1 MAQGTD
7 ALEWFT
13 KGVHYL
19 STVFSLTITVA
30 LLILV
35 LGADKDHTQFFMTNS
50 YLSTYS
56 ADNTI
61 VTYTPVSDPVSASKI
76 EETYYQCMYQ
86 SRVAMAPMY
95 NYTSGPLADYKTFL
109 GTVTSNA
116 LKAKKIATLAKK
128 LMVDH
133 AADVQSISQLP
144 MILSAATLETDLLD
158 QTKRNQLKLDL
169 AMQSTA
175 VAINILNVI
184 TQTEK
189 GTSIAAC
196 VSSGMAMVKTFM
208 ETIFEPEM
216 VLDMM
221 WKCTSNT
228 LYTEPVQKTAF
239 EKCIPYTLW
248 PARDVMQSVY
258 SSTLLGAYNNFF
270 FAIIGAWLMTSFAV
284 YTFPLLEGKS
294 TDNGKP
300 AQMFARAGN
309 FFVGFGFLWNLGS
322 IIMVL
327 VRGFTSGDGWQNFP
341 MSVQT
346 VLVSLFFTV
355 AASIYFGREVY
366 ELMVRHGGRPTRASK
381 VVPAG
386 GGGEPD
392 YSRQYEPGSV
402 MYDEQNNP
410 VGFAKRYHA
419 GRVYHGINAFM
430 RVSGQTE
437 ANLAPEQYIPLVVP
451 VWSDAFFFVDGL
463 LFLGI
468 VGMYEDVVTADI
480 VLVVFCILSAS
491 LVNSAVGR
499 LLYEGYICEVP
510 ESNSNLFEKFKDRTQ
525 SSIIKHMRESK
536 ANASSTA
543 VVLHSIQVM
552 AFLSTITA
560 LLFSTMAFVVVVYR
574 FGSDVPMLYVL
585 FTSFLPQLLWVIL
598 ALLIDSKF
606 ITSAYAFFNITSI
619 CFGISLLIRSS
630 FLSLLA
636 TGVNTQYDLV
646 IGKSDSLNTLLS
658 YINYTPP

>member
-19 STVFSLTITVA
+19 STVFSLTITIA

-56 ADNTI
+56 TDNTI
-61 VTYTPVSDPVSASKI
+61 VTYTPISDPVSAGKI
-76 EETYYQCMYQ
+76 EETYYQCLYE
-86 SRVAMAPMY
+86 SRVGMGPMY
-95 NYTSGPLADYKTFL
+95 NYTSGPLSDYKTFL
-109 GTVTSNA
+109 GTITSNA

-175 VAINILNVI
+175 VAINILQVI

-189 GTSIAAC
+189 GTSIGAC
-196 VSSGMAMVKTFM
+196 VSNGMAMVKSFTG
-208 ETIFEPEM
+208 TVFEPQF
-216 VLDMM
+216 VLDLL
-221 WKCTSNT
+221 WKCTSDT

-248 PARDVMQSVY
+248 PARDVMQTVY

-284 YTFPLLEGKS
+284 YTFPLMEGKS

-300 AQMFARAGN
+300 AQMFARAGS

-366 ELMVRHGGRPTRASK
+366 ELMVRHGGRPTKGSK
-381 VVPAG
+381 EPPAG
-386 GGGEPD
+386 SVVGELGYPK
-392 YSRQYEPGSV
+392 SAESPPESAGSA
-402 MYDEQNNP
+402 NA
-410 VGFAKRYHA
+410 FARRYHA

-430 RVSGQTE
+430 RVSGQAE

-468 VGMYEDVVTADI
+468 VGMYDDVVTADI

-574 FGSDVPMLYVL
+574 FGFDVPVLYVL
-585 FTSFLPQLLWVIL
+585 FTSFLPQLVWVIL